1 MMPKELEFVLR
12 IALAVFCGGVIG
24 YERERRLKKAGIRTH
39 LIVALAAALMMVV
52 SKYGFLDVAGV
63 IPGVSV
69 DASRVA
75 AGVVT
80 AIGFLG
86 AGVIFVRKDTVSGVT
101 TSAGLW
107 ATVGVGLTV
116 GSGMYFTGIAAT
128 VLIVVIQ
135 VVFYKNGLLVR
146 HHRPGSV
153 VLVMEEARM
162 DETTVGQ
169 ILDGVVERID
179 SITILHIGDGQVE
192 MRCEVTFTPEM
203 NDKSLPRAVRA
214 IPELRSAELDQTI

>member
-1 MMPKELEFVLR
+1 MRPGELEFVLR

-63 IPGVSV
+63 FPGVSV
-69 DASRVA
+69 DASRVS
-75 AGVVT
+75 AGVVS

-86 AGVIFVRKDTVSGVT
+86 AGVIFVRKDTVNGVT

-107 ATVGVGLTV
+107 ATVGVGIAV
-116 GSGMYFTGIAAT
+116 GGGLYFTGMTAT
-128 VLIVVIQ
+128 ALIVIIQ
-135 VVFYKNGLLVR
+135 VLFYKNGLLVK

-153 VLVMEEARM
+153 VLVVEEGRV
-162 DETTVGQ
+162 DETTVGR
-169 ILDGVVERID
+169 ILDGVVERVD
-179 SITILHIGDGQVE
+179 SIAIHRIGDGQVE

-203 NDKSLPRAVRA
+203 NAKSLPRAVRA